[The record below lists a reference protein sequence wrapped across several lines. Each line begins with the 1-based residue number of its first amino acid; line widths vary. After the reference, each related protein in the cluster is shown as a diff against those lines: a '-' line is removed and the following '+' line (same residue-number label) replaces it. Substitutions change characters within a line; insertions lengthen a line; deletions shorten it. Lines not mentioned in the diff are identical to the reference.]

1 MNDNEFLEMLAKSN
15 DCPADLVR
23 MAETAWQKQVAVEVV
38 LMYKRIDKNSY
49 KLDVMYRILCSVFGL
64 TAIATVIQLIN
75 SIILPLL

>member
-49 KLDVMYRILCSVFGL
+49 KLDVMYRILWSVFGL